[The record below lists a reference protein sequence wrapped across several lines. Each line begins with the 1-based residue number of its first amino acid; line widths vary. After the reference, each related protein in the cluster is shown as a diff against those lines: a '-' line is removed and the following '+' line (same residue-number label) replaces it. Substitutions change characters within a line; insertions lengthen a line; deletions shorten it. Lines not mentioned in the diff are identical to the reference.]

1 MTKQQEI
8 SRRILDKIADV
19 AAANG
24 SNMDG
29 AFAVRAGFDHVLG
42 EGAYD
47 RLVSDLYDNLRAK
60 AA

>member
-8 SRRILDKIADV
+8 SRRILDKATDF

-24 SNMDG
+24 CNLNG
-29 AFAVRAGFDHVLG
+29 ATAVRAAFDHVLG

-47 RLVSDLYDNLRAK
+47 RLVSDLYDDLRA
-60 AA
+60 AR